1 MKNWTTEKGSR
12 IYKVA
17 GGHSNAYLVITAGH
31 KLLIDT
37 SSSAAYKT
45 LKKNLEEL
53 SFGDK
58 ESDYIILTHSHYDH
72 CQNAAAI
79 KDESGCSIIMSKE
92 AERSV
97 AEGYTPIPSG
107 TIPITK
113 LIVSIG
119 RKGPAKNL
127 RYKPF
132 NGNTLIDKKYRPFN
146 DDSVEIIPTPGHSTD
161 SMSIIVDKEIALVGD
176 TMFGIFRKSIYPPF
190 CDDTDGM
197 IKSWYRL
204 LKTECSLFLPGHGS
218 AITRKRLEN
227 QYSKHNN

>member
-17 GGHSNAYLVITAGH
+17 GGQSNAYLVVTAAH

-37 SSSAAYKT
+37 STSAAQKN
-45 LKKNLEEL
+45 LKKNLQEL
-53 SFGDK
+53 SFGNK
-58 ESDYIILTHSHYDH
+58 ESDYIVLTHSHYDH

-79 KDESGCSIIMSKE
+79 KDETGCSIIMSKE

-97 AEGYTPIPSG
+97 AEGYTPIPAG
-107 TIPITK
+107 TMPITK

-119 RKGPAKNL
+119 SKGPAKNL

-132 NGNTLIDKKYRPFN
+132 KVNTLITETYRPFKDN
-146 DDSVEIIPTPGHSTD
+146 SITIIPSPGHSAD
-161 SMSIIVDKEIALVGD
+161 SLSIIVDQEIALVGD

-190 CDDTDGM
+190 CDDTDVM
-197 IKSWYRL
+197 IKSWKRL
-204 LKTECSLFLPGHGS
+204 LETECSLFLPGHGT

-227 QYSKHNN
+227 QYSKHKN